1 MPRGAIKLGTER
13 GRGQRSGGGGDAVC
27 AGQWVCGWRVGGAV
41 GGIKGD
47 GGGMGGAV
55 SNGRRNR

>member
-1 MPRGAIKLGTER
+1 MEVA
-13 GRGQRSGGGGDAVC
+13 GDAVC

-47 GGGMGGAV
+47 GGGD
-55 SNGRRNR
+55 GRCSVQRKEEQMR